1 MGARSP
7 GLEGTP
13 CVRRTEGERDDGQQT
28 RNAKRGV
35 RCPRA
40 GESDAEADSSAGRP
54 ETERATGIWG
64 GVGWGRE
71 GQRKQE
77 VRGREAKVGGGRQR
91 QSLLGRRSSPP
102 RRGVARYVG
111 P

>member
-1 MGARSP
+1 MLSISTGREVSGVGARSP

-40 GESDAEADSSAGRP
+40 GESDAEADSLAGRA
-54 ETERATGIWG
+54 ETRLSEPREFGAEWG
-64 GVGWGRE
+64 GGAKGN
-71 GQRKQE
+71 GNRK
-77 VRGREAKVGGGRQR
+77 
-91 QSLLGRRSSPP
+91 
-102 RRGVARYVG
+102 
-111 P
+111 